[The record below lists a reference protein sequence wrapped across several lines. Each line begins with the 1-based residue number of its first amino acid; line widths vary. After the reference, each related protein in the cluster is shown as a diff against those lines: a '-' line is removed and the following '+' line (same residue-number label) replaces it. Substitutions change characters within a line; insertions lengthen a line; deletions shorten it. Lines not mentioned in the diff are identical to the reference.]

1 MAKILVIDDEPSIL
15 HAFRRAFHDPDDV
28 LLTAAN
34 GDEGGGGTTVSGH
47 LNSTPGSTFTI
58 ELFSNSACDPQGF
71 GEGGVR
77 LAALILTTNGNG
89 IAAFTRTLAVS
100 VGAGQ
105 AITATATDNA
115 THNPSESSACRTVQ

>member
-1 MAKILVIDDEPSIL
+1 M
-15 HAFRRAFHDPDDV
+15 
-28 LLTAAN
+28 
-34 GDEGGGGTTVSGH
+34 SGH
-47 LNSTPGSTFTI
+47 LNSTPGSTLTI

-77 LAALILTTNGNG
+77 LASLILTTNGNG
-89 IAAFTRTLAVS
+89 VAAFTRTLAVS

-115 THNPSESSACRTVQ
+115 THNTSEFSGCRIVQ